1 MRLGKANMLKGKN
14 RALAA
19 GAALALAVLL
29 GGALRAAPTVYP
41 TGTTIY
47 DPAKAENGFT
57 VLSILGTRAVVV
69 IDMNGRVVKRWEDF
83 NVSAGGPA
91 RILPG
96 GIVVAS
102 NGSFPGH
109 LETTALIARDFD
121 GNELWRFD
129 RAEQITI
136 RRETGEGDAKTVT
149 EEIQWSARQHHD
161 WQRSDFPAGYFSP
174 EYSPSLQGGR
184 TLVLAHTSH
193 KAEAVADVV
202 LDDDRIYEI
211 DAAGKIVW
219 DWRAA
224 DHIDEFEFTV
234 AERAAIRRNAQ
245 RDDFDWFHINSAT
258 WLGPNKWFDAGDQR
272 FHPDNIVISSR
283 QTGIV
288 AIVAR
293 DGSIVWQIGPDYSDS
308 PREQA
313 IGQIIGQHHAHLI
326 PKGLPGAGNLLV
338 FDNGG
343 SSGYGAPN
351 SLSPTG
357 YAIHARA
364 GSRVLEI
371 DPVTL
376 GVVWSYSAP
385 NFYSVNISG
394 AQRLANGNTLI
405 TEGAPGRV
413 FEVTGGA
420 RPEIVWEY
428 MQAPVAGGP
437 FPSPAVY
444 RAYRLPYGWIPQLA
458 TPVEVAIPRGDL
470 ADFQTPW
477 APEE

>member
-1 MRLGKANMLKGKN
+1 MLHGKV

-19 GAALALAVLL
+19 AGALVLGALAFEPMA
-29 GGALRAAPTVYP
+29 AAPTVYP

-47 DPAKAENGFT
+47 DPDKAENGFT

-69 IDMNGRVVKRWEDF
+69 IDMNGRVVKQWDDY

-96 GIVVAS
+96 GIVIAS
-102 NGSFPGH
+102 NGAFPGH

-121 GNELWRFD
+121 GKELWRFD
-129 RAEQITI
+129 RAEEITI
-136 RRETGEGDAKTVT
+136 KRETGEGDAKTTV
-149 EEIQWSARQHHD
+149 EEKLWSARQHHD
-161 WQRSDFPAGYFSP
+161 WQRSDFPSGY
-174 EYSPSLQGGR
+174 YSPDFTPGLAGGR
-184 TLVLAHTSH
+184 TLILAHASH
-193 KAEAVADVV
+193 KDEAIADVV
-202 LDDDRIYEI
+202 VDDDWLYEV
-211 DAAGKIVW
+211 DGAGKIVW
-219 DWRAA
+219 DWRAG
-224 DHIDEFEFTV
+224 DHIDELGLDV
-234 AERAAIRRNAQ
+234 AARTAIRRNAQ

-258 WLGPNKWFDAGDQR
+258 YLGPNKWFDAGDKR
-272 FHPDNIVISSR
+272 FDPGNIVISSR
-283 QTGIV
+283 QTSIL

-293 DGSIVWQIGPDYSDS
+293 DGSIVWRIGPDFSDS
-308 PREQA
+308 LKQQA

-351 SLSPTG
+351 AISPTG
-357 YAIHARA
+357 NAIYARA
-364 GSRVLEI
+364 SSRVLEI

-376 GVVWSYSAP
+376 EVVWSYTAP

-428 MQAPVAGGP
+428 MQAASGAGP
-437 FPSPAVY
+437 FASPAVY

-458 TPVEVAIPRGDL
+458 VPAQVAIPRPAAGT
-470 ADFQTPW
+470 FQVPW
-477 APEE
+477 APE